1 MSKKQVILLMITNRK
16 KSHYLVVTNLSPLL
30 QGMPSN
36 HDGDFHCLNCFNSYT
51 TENLTQRKR
60 LYMSLLLGQCLQ
72 AVRLMKRKINLII
85 TEKMIEKI
93 LLKNYVKS

>member
-51 TENLTQRKR
+51 TENLTQRKS

-72 AVRLMKRKINLII
+72 AVHLMKRKINLII